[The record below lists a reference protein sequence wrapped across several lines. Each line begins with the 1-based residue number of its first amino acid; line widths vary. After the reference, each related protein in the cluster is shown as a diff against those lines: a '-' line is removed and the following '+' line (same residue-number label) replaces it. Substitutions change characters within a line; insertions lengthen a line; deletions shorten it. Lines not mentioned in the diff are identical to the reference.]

1 MIKRI
6 EDTAPSSPLTIN
18 KTTGGGVVSQ
28 ARTNLDIA
36 TLMRCQRPPKI
47 QKKTATNCLTKKN
60 VLQNGLDIIIIKN
73 KNR

>member
-36 TLMRCQRPPKI
+36 ILMRCQRPPKI
-47 QKKTATNCLTKKN
+47 QKKTATNCLTKKKC
-60 VLQNGLDIIIIKN
+60 LREWLGHYHYQE
-73 KNR
+73 